1 MMMKIMETGSANLMI
16 NVIFFSNKDDAPRLS
31 KIIGAFLFM
40 SKGSEVHAS
49 RKFLTENLS

>member
-1 MMMKIMETGSANLMI
+1 MMKIMETGSANLMI